1 MSMFSPAMLLS
12 SLSLPMVA
20 TVAPVPGALGMSSIA
35 VPEPPA
41 AVVHEIRLTPA
52 QQRDIVRYWT
62 VDRMVH
68 AVPPVRS
75 VLSRTAPHANRQ
87 SSSGSDAVS
96 YLFAMPSALSLL
108 ADQSA
113 VPSSSSSGALWP
125 AQGAVRKTS
134 GKVFFSLA
142 GRDYVCSASTVNSAN
157 RDLVVTAGHC
167 AKDAGGGW
175 AENWIFVP
183 GYQDG
188 SGPYG
193 GFTARKM
200 YVPAQWSGSGTDD
213 FDVAMVA
220 LSPQNGSHV
229 VDDVGAQRIAFGGP
243 RGHEVYVFGYPAT
256 GQYDGERLAY
266 CSGRPHN
273 DPHGLVA
280 GQGLRCDMTQ
290 GSSGGAWLSSFD
302 PSTGRGV
309 ITSVS
314 SFKYADDGETMYGPY
329 FGSAVHDIYN
339 QAQRG

>member
-1 MSMFSPAMLLS
+1 MSISPAMLLS

-20 TVAPVPGALGMSSIA
+20 TVAPVPGTLGMSSLA
-35 VPEPPA
+35 VPKPA
-41 AVVHEIRLTPA
+41 EAVVHEIQLTPA

-62 VDRMVH
+62 LDRMVH
-68 AVPPVRS
+68 ATPPARS
-75 VLSRTAPHANRQ
+75 VLGRVAARDAKRQ
-87 SSSGSDAVS
+87 SSSGSDPAS
-96 YLFAMPSALSLL
+96 YLLAAPSGLSLFG
-108 ADQSA
+108 AQSA
-113 VPSSSSSGALWP
+113 VPSASSSGALWP
-125 AQGAVRKTS
+125 AQGTVRKTS
-134 GKVFFSLA
+134 GKVFFSLS
-142 GRDYVCSASTVNSAN
+142 GRDYVCSASTVDSAN

-167 AKDAGGGW
+167 AKDGGGAW

-183 GYQDG
+183 GYRDG
-188 SGPYG
+188 TGPYG

-213 FDVAMVA
+213 YDVAMVA
-220 LSPQNGSHV
+220 LSPQNGRHV
-229 VDDVGAQRIAFGGP
+229 LDEVGAQRIAFGGP
-243 RGHEVYVFGYPAT
+243 RGRQVYVFGYPST

-266 CSGRPHN
+266 CSGHPHG

-290 GSSGGAWLSSFD
+290 GSSGGAWLASFD
-302 PSTGRGV
+302 PSAGLGV

-329 FGSAVHDIYN
+329 FGGAVHDIYD